1 MHYSC
6 CVLLLASTASAFAPL
21 GHYAVNSARPT
32 TPALRDA
39 VVVQMGRG
47 NLRDEKESKRQSRV
61 SQLMRGEIAQ
71 FIRLG
76 SSIKTR
82 DPLPDTL
89 RERISIVDVH
99 MSPDLRS
106 AKVRQSIT
114 KKKQK
119 TTMLMFV
126 IIAYANDTV
135 SVRIHCICI

>member
-21 GHYAVNSARPT
+21 GHNAVNSARPT

-47 NLRDEKESKRQSRV
+47 NLRDDKESKRQSRV

-82 DPLPDTL
+82 DPLPDNL

-114 KKKQK
+114 K
-119 TTMLMFV
+119 
-126 IIAYANDTV
+126 N
-135 SVRIHCICI
+135 

>member
-1 MHYSC
+1 
-6 CVLLLASTASAFAPL
+6 
-21 GHYAVNSARPT
+21 
-32 TPALRDA
+32 
-39 VVVQMGRG
+39 MGRG